1 MRTADMPLIRR
12 SRLLGHVPEPELL
25 GMLTTCFVQSLPKGT
40 ALCRQAE
47 RPEFL
52 HIVLDGTI
60 GLFGEGPRGEQLIE
74 FFGPGDSFIL
84 PAVMLD
90 VPYLMT
96 AKLLTQARILL
107 WPAASFRAEVRKS
120 GPLAYGAAL
129 LLSSYWRSLIGQI
142 KDLKLLSATERL
154 SAFLLALAP
163 RQDGPVTIPLP
174 GGHRLIAGRLGITP
188 QSLSRALAVLR
199 PLGVSSGRR
208 EIRVDAPARL
218 REFAAVQ
225 QLGAPRRMAETRR
238 RADHSGSARAKA
250 TRYQS
255 ET

>member
-12 SRLLGHVPEPELL
+12 SRLLAQVPEPELL
-25 GMLTTCFVQSLPKGT
+25 DMLTPCFAQTLPKG
-40 ALCRQAE
+40 AVLCRQAE

-52 HIVLDGTI
+52 HIVLNGTV

-90 VPYLMT
+90 APYLMT
-96 AKLLTQARILL
+96 ARLLMQARILL
-107 WPAASFRAEVRKS
+107 WPAAPFRVDVRKS

-129 LLSSYWRSLIGQI
+129 LLSSYWRSLVGQI

-163 RQDGPVTIPLP
+163 RQTGPVTVTLP

-208 EIRVDAPARL
+208 EIRIDAPARL
-218 REFAAVQ
+218 REFAAAQ
-225 QLGAPRRMAETRR
+225 QLSAPQRTTGTPRRPDR
-238 RADHSGSARAKA
+238 SGSGRPRAS
-250 TRYQS
+250 RYQS

>member
-12 SRLLGHVPEPELL
+12 SRLLAHVPEPELL
-25 GMLTTCFVQSLPKGT
+25 DMLTICFVQSLSKDT
-40 ALCRQAE
+40 VLCRQAE

-52 HIVLDGTI
+52 HIVLGGTV
-60 GLFGEGPRGEQLIE
+60 GLFGEGPRGDQLIE
-74 FFGPGDSFIL
+74 FFGPGDCFIL

-90 VPYLMT
+90 APYLMT
-96 AKLLTQARILL
+96 ARLLMQARILL
-107 WPAASFRAEVRKS
+107 WPAASFRGEVRKNGS
-120 GPLAYGAAL
+120 LAYGSTL

-163 RQDGPVTIPLP
+163 RQTGPVTVTLP

-208 EIRVDAPARL
+208 EIRIEAPARL
-218 REFAAVQ
+218 REFVAVQ
-225 QLGAPRRMAETRR
+225 QLGAPQRIAEMPPRSDRSSSSPVRTR
-238 RADHSGSARAKA
+238 
-250 TRYQS
+250 RYQS